1 MTILKTYSGQQ
12 DADFF
17 IQCKGNHSGRPLKT
31 PIPNCFAV
39 YTDVDHAFEIVYSLY
54 KARRFTR
61 YIIGSVV
68 PFIRKR
74 DLLDI
79 IVPAFKQNYN
89 PIRLAGVKA
98 IDIHVQ
104 ELEKQIE
111 KLKLLQ
117 GRLAISILKSGS

>member
-1 MTILKTYSGQQ
+1 MTTLKTYSGQQ

-17 IQCKGNHSGRPLKT
+17 IQCKGHHSGRPLKT

-54 KARRFTR
+54 KARRFSR
-61 YIIGSVV
+61 NIIGSVV

-79 IVPAFKQNYN
+79 IVPAFNQNYD
-89 PIRLAGVKA
+89 PKGLAGVKA
-98 IDIHVQ
+98 IDTHVQ
-104 ELEKQIE
+104 ELQKQIE
-111 KLKLLQ
+111 KMKLLQ
-117 GRLAISILKSGS
+117 GKLAISVLKSGS